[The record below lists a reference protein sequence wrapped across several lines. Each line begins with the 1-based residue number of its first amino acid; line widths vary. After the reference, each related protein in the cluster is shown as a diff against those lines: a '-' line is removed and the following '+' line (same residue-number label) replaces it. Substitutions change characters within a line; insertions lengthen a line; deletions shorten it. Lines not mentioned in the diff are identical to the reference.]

1 MHKKFVA
8 PEKLNVFM
16 LLFLTQHVPSSPCQP
31 HVQPTCLFFFHTVYR
46 NQSLVTYFCFTYCKS
61 IDPENVRDSRA
72 GLGAWQHDW
81 QFWLDVLINLWHESK
96 NEYHPR
102 WQRVWSK
109 LGELLCLPLLRKF
122 LDQLA
127 RTNAS
132 LCLTGSLDCHMG
144 RRRHIFCFL
153 SKKWRLS
160 WTSTGCTICSLSWI
174 MHQSTKLKQSVML
187 LSSMATHHCFFRLTH
202 YSWTPLRN
210 AGPRSRLKSER
221 PLSQVTET
229 WPNEF
234 KKLPRR

>member
-102 WQRVWSK
+102 WQRVWSNWGNSCASHFSASSSTNW
-109 LGELLCLPLLRKF
+109 LEQMQACVWQEAWTVTWDDEDTFFAFYRRNGGCLE
-122 LDQLA
+122 QA
-127 RTNAS
+127 RDAQYVH
-132 LCLTGSLDCHMG
+132 CHG
-144 RRRHIFCFL
+144 
-153 SKKWRLS
+153 
-160 WTSTGCTICSLSWI
+160 
-174 MHQSTKLKQSVML
+174 
-187 LSSMATHHCFFRLTH
+187 
-202 YSWTPLRN
+202 
-210 AGPRSRLKSER
+210 
-221 PLSQVTET
+221 
-229 WPNEF
+229 
-234 KKLPRR
+234 